1 MRIKGFYID
10 GFGLFHNL
18 KIEGLSPGLT
28 VFLGMNESG
37 KSTLLGFLRAVFFG
51 FPDGRSHENLY
62 PPLVGGKHGGNLTL
76 ITDDQDLYVVERY
89 PGPRGGKVDVLKP
102 DQTRGGEELLGR
114 LLGMANRALFKN
126 IYAFSLSELQEFET
140 LNTDSVR
147 EALYSA
153 GAGVDPNSL
162 AKLKTGLE
170 KREGELY
177 KPGGSKPRINAVL
190 SRLNAISK
198 EKKALRGSIQEYDR
212 IKTQISH
219 LKEQIRALVKRRIE
233 RTVQLKRTEQ
243 WIHIWPEW
251 ISLTLARQKL
261 EELEIIDDFP
271 SQGLSRFET
280 LKTRAEGLQDELLK
294 KEEDLRR
301 QESELSLLKMDPD
314 LLKHAPAIRELQR
327 EQGLFEAVVQE
338 QLAVQE
344 QLSMG
349 ERKLMESLDPLG
361 PEWSEKKVLEFDISI
376 TTREEVRHYREILQ
390 QAKVEA
396 QKKKEF
402 LELVD
407 TGKKE
412 AEQVIRSLPEP
423 DVKDPERLAQMRRS
437 CAELRRLAS
446 EDRLLREELRNI
458 EERLQD
464 LQEEKGA
471 LERNLRL
478 QTYALP
484 LWAIFSLVGTGL
496 FSLILSGL
504 HVGRM
509 WTFPS
514 GVLLLLIGLLLWVLK
529 SRGQKNE
536 TERSKEIKRRNQHLT
551 EKLGD
556 LDAKRSHLYTHRNG
570 IKERMFAA
578 CSELSMS
585 QVPSEEDLERMGEQ
599 LSERTKALER
609 WMGATEE
616 LLQAER
622 KLQKARLELGH
633 TESEAEK
640 IQEQWQN
647 WLKERGLSPVLT
659 PEGAL
664 ETLSSIESFR
674 EQAGHL
680 TQLRAK
686 MASLEKKKQEFLT
699 LANRVLK
706 GCNRELVGDDEIQG
720 VVHSLV
726 REFQET
732 EKADQKRA
740 LLTHEIKANQDSM
753 ERVQKQRTNIQ
764 EEIRELMISGG
775 ADEEEGFRKRAQIY
789 EKRISLKADAERHEE
804 TIRRHSIKL
813 GSIDSVEKK
822 LSGISLEELEQEK
835 VTLENELKDMEANL
849 DRLNKEEATLEEQ
862 ARQLVH
868 DDRISTLR
876 REEEGLK
883 EELSLLAAEWSTL
896 RLAQGLIR
904 RARERYQKERQ
915 PEVIRAAAQFFDR
928 LTLGKYPSLVAP
940 IGEDRVEV
948 VCQDNSRKE
957 IGQLSRGTAEQLY
970 LSLRFGFIREFSK
983 TTESLP
989 IIMDEILVNFDPR
1002 RARATAETII
1012 ELSKE
1017 HQILFF
1023 TCHPQIAHFF
1033 REIDPHAP
1041 VLEIS
1046 EQGVKKLDGVMARPG
1061 AT

>member
-1 MRIKGFYID
+1 MRITGFYID
-10 GFGLFHNL
+10 GFGLFHDL
-18 KIEGLSPGLT
+18 KIEGLSSELT
-28 VFLGMNESG
+28 IFLGANESG

-62 PPLVGGKHGGNLTL
+62 PPLVGGQHGGNLTL
-76 ITDDQDLYVVERY
+76 TTNDQDLYVVERY
-89 PGPRGGKVDVLKP
+89 PGPRGGRVHVLKP
-102 DQTRGGEELLGR
+102 DQTRGGKEFLGR
-114 LLGMANRALFKN
+114 LLGMANRDLFRN

-153 GAGVDPNSL
+153 GAGVDPNRL

-170 KREGELY
+170 KKEGELF

-190 SRLNAISK
+190 SRLNVISK

-219 LKEQIRALVKRRIE
+219 LKEQIRGLVKRRIE
-233 RTVQLKRTEQ
+233 RSVQLKSTEQ

-251 ISLTLARQKL
+251 ISLSLTKKKL
-261 EELEIIDDFP
+261 EGLEVIEHFP
-271 SQGLSRFET
+271 VQGLSRFET
-280 LKTRAEGLQDELLK
+280 IKTRSEGLQNELLK

-301 QESELSLLKMDPD
+301 QESELSGLKVDQN

-327 EQGLFEAVVQE
+327 EQGLFEAVLQE
-338 QLAVQE
+338 QLSVQE

-349 ERKLMESLDPLG
+349 ELKLMESLDPLG
-361 PEWSEKKVLEFDISI
+361 SEWTEKKVLEFDISI
-376 TTREEVRHYREILQ
+376 ATREAVRHYREILQ
-390 QAKVEA
+390 KAKLEM

-402 LELVD
+402 LELMA
-407 TGKKE
+407 TRKKDV
-412 AEQVIRSLPEP
+412 EQVIGNLSEP
-423 DVKDPERLAQMRRS
+423 DLKDPERLSQMRRS
-437 CAELRRLAS
+437 CSELRRLAS
-446 EDRLLREELRNI
+446 EDRLLKEELRNT
-458 EERLQD
+458 EDRLQD
-464 LQEEKGA
+464 LKEEKGA
-471 LERNLRL
+471 LQRDLRL

-484 LWAIFSLVGTGL
+484 FWLIFTLVGTGL
-496 FSLILSGL
+496 FSLILSAF
-504 HVGRM
+504 HVERM

-514 GVLLLLIGLLLWVLK
+514 GVVLLLIGLLLWVLK
-529 SRGQKNE
+529 SRGEKSA
-536 TERSKEIKRRNQHLT
+536 TSRSKEIKRRNQNLT

-556 LDAKRSHLYTHRNG
+556 LDSKRWHLKTHRDDV
-570 IKERMFAA
+570 KERMAAA
-578 CSELSMS
+578 CSDLSLS
-585 QVPSEEDLERMGEQ
+585 QVPSEEDLERIGEQ
-599 LSERTKALER
+599 LAERTKALER
-609 WMGATEE
+609 WMGAKEE

-622 KLQKARLELGH
+622 KKEKARLELGS
-633 TESEAEK
+633 TESEAIK
-640 IQEQWQN
+640 VQNQWQN

-686 MASLEKKKQEFLT
+686 MASLEKKKQEFLS

-706 GCNRELVGDDEIQG
+706 GCNRDLVGEDEIQG

-726 REFQET
+726 REFQEMET
-732 EKADQKRA
+732 ADQKRA
-740 LLTHEIKANQDSM
+740 LLTHEMKTNQDSA
-753 ERVQKQRTNIQ
+753 ERIQKQHEKIQ
-764 EEIRELMISGG
+764 EEIHELMVSGG
-775 ADEEEGFRKRAQIY
+775 ADHEEGFRKRAQIY
-789 EKRISLKADAERHEE
+789 ERRMSLKQDIDRHEE
-804 TIRRHSIKL
+804 TIRRQSSKF
-813 GSIDSVEKK
+813 GTMDSVEKR
-822 LSGISLEELEQEK
+822 LSAISLEELEQERFE
-835 VTLENELKDMEANL
+835 LENELKDIEANL
-849 DRLNKEEATLEEQ
+849 DRLNKEQATLEEQ

-868 DDRISTLR
+868 DDRISALR
-876 REEEGLK
+876 TEEEALK
-883 EELSLLAAEWSTL
+883 EELSFLAAEWSTV

-915 PEVIRAAAQFFDR
+915 PEVIRAAAQFFER

-940 IGEDRVEV
+940 IGEDSVEV
-948 VCQDNSRKE
+948 VCEDNSRKE

-970 LSLRFGFIREFSK
+970 LSLRFGFIREFSE

-1002 RARATAETII
+1002 RAKATAETII

-1017 HQILFF
+1017 NQVLFF
-1023 TCHPQIAHFF
+1023 TCHPQMAGLY
-1033 REIDPHAP
+1033 REIDPHVP

-1046 EQGVKKLDGVMARPG
+1046 DQGVKNWEGEIASPP
-1061 AT
+1061 TP

>member
-1 MRIKGFYID
+1 MNITGFYID

-18 KIEGLSPGLT
+18 KIEGLSPELT
-28 VFLGMNESG
+28 VFLGANESG
-37 KSTLLGFLRAVFFG
+37 KSTLLGFLRALFFG

-62 PPLVGGKHGGNLTL
+62 PPLAGGQHGGNLSL
-76 ITDDQDLYVVERY
+76 ITNDQDIYVVERY

-102 DQTRGGEELLGR
+102 DQTRGGKEFLSH
-114 LLGMANRALFKN
+114 LLGMANRDLFKN
-126 IYAFSLSELQEFET
+126 VYAFSLSELQEFET

-153 GAGVDPNSL
+153 GAGVDPNRL

-170 KREGELY
+170 KREGELF

-198 EKKALRGSIQEYDR
+198 EKKALLGSIQEYDR

-219 LKEQIRALVKRRIE
+219 LKEEIHGLGKRRIE
-233 RTVQLKRTEQ
+233 RSVQLKSTEQ

-251 ISLTLARQKL
+251 ISLSLTRKKL
-261 EELEIIDDFP
+261 EELEIIEHFP
-271 SQGLSRFET
+271 VQGLSRFET
-280 LKTRAEGLQDELLK
+280 LKTRSEGLQNELVK

-301 QESELSLLKMDPD
+301 QESELSVLKADPD
-314 LLKHAPAIRELQR
+314 VLKHAPAIRELQR
-327 EQGLFEAVVQE
+327 EQGLFEAVLQE
-338 QLAVQE
+338 QLSVQE

-361 PEWSEKKVLEFDISI
+361 PEWTEKKVLEFDISI
-376 TTREEVRHYREILQ
+376 ATREEVRHYRETLQ
-390 QAKVEA
+390 LAKLEA
-396 QKKKEF
+396 QKKREF

-407 TGKKE
+407 AGKKE
-412 AEQVIRSLPEP
+412 AEQAIESLSEP
-423 DVKDPERLAQMRRS
+423 DVKDPERLSQMRRS

-446 EDRLLREELRNI
+446 EDRLLKEELRNT
-458 EERLQD
+458 EDRLQD
-464 LQEEKGA
+464 LKEEKGA
-471 LERNLRL
+471 LESGLRL

-484 LWAIFSLVGTGL
+484 FWLILTLLGAGL
-496 FSLILSGL
+496 FSLILSVL
-504 HVGRM
+504 HVERM

-529 SRGQKNE
+529 SRGEKSE
-536 TERSKEIKRRNQHLT
+536 KSRSKETRRRKQHLT

-556 LDAKRSHLYTHRNG
+556 LDSKRSHLKTHRDD
-570 IKERMFAA
+570 IKERVAAA
-578 CSELSMS
+578 CSDLSLS

-599 LSERTKALER
+599 LAERTKALER

-622 KLQKARLELGH
+622 KQEKAKLEQGH
-633 TESEAEK
+633 AESEAEK
-640 IQEQWQN
+640 VQNQWQN

-686 MASLEKKKQEFLT
+686 MASLEKKKQEFIS
-699 LANRVLK
+699 LANGVLK
-706 GCNRELVGDDEIQG
+706 GCNRDLVGDDEIQG

-732 EKADQKRA
+732 EKADQKRV
-740 LLTHEIKANQDSM
+740 LLTHEMKTNQDST
-753 ERVQKQRTNIQ
+753 ERIQRQRKKIQ
-764 EEIRELMISGG
+764 EEIHELMVSGG
-775 ADEEEGFRKRAQIY
+775 ADDEEGFRKRAQIY
-789 EKRISLKADAERHEE
+789 ERRMSLKQDMDRHEE
-804 TIRRHSIKL
+804 TIKRHSSKL
-813 GSIDSVEKK
+813 GTIDSVGKR
-822 LSGISLEELEQEK
+822 LSAVSLEELEQERVK
-835 VTLENELKDMEANL
+835 LENELKDMEANL

-868 DDRISTLR
+868 DDRISALR
-876 REEEGLK
+876 TEEEGLK
-883 EELSLLAAEWSTL
+883 EELSFLAAEWSTV

-948 VCQDNSRKE
+948 ICQDNSRKE

-970 LSLRFGFIREFSK
+970 LSLRFGFIREFSE

-1002 RARATAETII
+1002 RAKATAETIV

-1023 TCHPQIAHFF
+1023 TCHPQMAALY
-1033 REIDPHAP
+1033 REIDPHVP

-1046 EQGVKKLDGVMARPG
+1046 EKGVIKSME
-1061 AT
+1061 